1 MFVSFGSRWDL
12 NFCMLQELM
21 ERRGEIWSHFEAM
34 PFTFKDAPR
43 ADGAKRRIL
52 DSFFFWI
59 PIGMYVCF
67 LWIPLGFKFLYAPR
81 ADGAKRR

>member
-1 MFVSFGSRWDL
+1 
-12 NFCMLQELM
+12 M

-52 DSFFFWI
+52 ESFFF
-59 PIGMYVCF
+59 F
-67 LWIPLGFKFLYAPR
+67 GFPSGCMFVSFGSRWDLNFCMLPELMER
-81 ADGAKRR
+81 TGDELVSR

>member
-1 MFVSFGSRWDL
+1 
-12 NFCMLQELM
+12 M

-52 DSFFFWI
+52 DS
-59 PIGMYVCF
+59 CF
-67 LWIPLGFKFLYAPR
+67 LDSHRDVCLFPLDPVGI
-81 ADGAKRR
+81 

>member
-1 MFVSFGSRWDL
+1 
-12 NFCMLQELM
+12 MLQELM

-52 DSFFFWI
+52 DS
-59 PIGMYVCF
+59 CF
-67 LWIPLGFKFLYAPR
+67 LDSHRDVCLFPLDPVGIQIFVCSKS
-81 ADGAKRR
+81 

>member
-52 DSFFFWI
+52 DSFFLDSHRDSNFC
-59 PIGMYVCF
+59 M
-67 LWIPLGFKFLYAPR
+67 LLELME
-81 ADGAKRR
+81 RRGDELVSR

>member
-52 DSFFFWI
+52 DSFFLDSHRD
-59 PIGMYVCF
+59 VCLF
-67 LWIPLGFKFLYAPR
+67 PSDPVGIQIFVCSQS
-81 ADGAKRR
+81 